1 MTALL
6 LWSKKTPASIISS
19 PRYARRSNNS
29 AFTSPSMAIWSGST
43 TLTAALFIILASTE
57 PRPPVPRSC
66 TSQNHTPSHQN
77 KNRPGGAA
85 KRRLLPRRREMSIGV
100 DCELLL
106 DGTGYFIKPGSY
118 QMKQPRIRKATVRAD
133 GGLSYVDLGPGKR
146 HWSMVILCLND
157 LLRYDGTPTGMT
169 GQQYRD
175 ALRTSYT
182 SSVGTTILYTDP
194 L

>member
-1 MTALL
+1 
-6 LWSKKTPASIISS
+6 
-19 PRYARRSNNS
+19 
-29 AFTSPSMAIWSGST
+29 
-43 TLTAALFIILASTE
+43 
-57 PRPPVPRSC
+57 
-66 TSQNHTPSHQN
+66 
-77 KNRPGGAA
+77 
-85 KRRLLPRRREMSIGV
+85 MSIGV

-146 HWSMVILCLND
+146 RWSMVILCLND
-157 LLRYDGTPTGMT
+157 LLRYDSTPTGMT

-182 SSVGTTILYTDP
+182 GSVGTTILYTDP
-194 L
+194 LNATPIAVHFDSYTEKVIDLHSQQVPLGTSSSAGLSYEVAIELVES